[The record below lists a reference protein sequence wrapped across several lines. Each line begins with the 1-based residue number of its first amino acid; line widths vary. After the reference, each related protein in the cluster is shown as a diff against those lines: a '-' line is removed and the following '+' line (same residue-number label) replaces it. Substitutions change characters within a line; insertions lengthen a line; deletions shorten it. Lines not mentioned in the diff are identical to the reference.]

1 MGAAAEGTETII
13 KNADEVAK
21 AAGKVLPVI
30 GKAGKDAGKGIVK
43 GAGKVL
49 SFLNPISK
57 TGKSK
62 AGTVGKSLTRAVF
75 HDIVP
80 ALAGFGIYK
89 GLTGEKA
96 PEVVPEG
103 IDYAALQE
111 MSSMGGPADPYADLL
126 KKYDEIAKGI
136 VGGSSAPRPQDM
148 TAEYNRLAN
157 ISNKMGG
164 ATLAQM
170 QNLAGLGA
178 QTATGISAGAE
189 AGRQALND
197 IYAKAAGQVTE
208 ASRMAGTEGSSL
220 TPVSGILAALPSQ
233 IRESGSTIG
242 DYLKANQLVSA
253 QDAGFLSELAKQ
265 QGGSYA
271 NQIARQDQV
280 FRMADQAR
288 RRSEAQKQAAAAAA
302 SSADARL
309 QAQLAALKLRGQIA
323 EKQGYAM
330 LPVTTDYE
338 TIASA
343 WDTMTPSNKEVLKKR
358 GIDNKTKYLNAALND
373 LKTQSNQG

>member
-1 MGAAAEGTETII
+1 MGSKADTAEQLLKNQAAREAAAE
-13 KNADEVAK
+13 AAK
-21 AAGKVLPVI
+21 AAGKVVPVLKNV
-30 GKAGKDAGKGIVK
+30 GGAAVSKGKGILKSIFGVK
-43 GAGKVL
+43 
-49 SFLNPISK
+49 
-57 TGKSK
+57 K
-62 AGTVGKSLTRAVF
+62 ATTVPRTVGKVA
-75 HDIVP
+75 
-80 ALAGFGIYK
+80 AKYGAY
-89 GLTGEKA
+89 GLGGLGVKSAIDSFRSGDQTPT
-96 PEVVPEG
+96 PEA
-103 IDYAALQE
+103 IDYAALE
-111 MSSMGGPADPYADLL
+111 KMSSMTGAANPYADLL
-126 KKYDEIAKGI
+126 ATYDKIAAGT

-233 IRESGSTIG
+233 IRESGATIG

-253 QDAGFLSELAKQ
+253 NDASFLSELAKM
-265 QGGSYA
+265 QGTSYA
-271 NQIARQDQV
+271 NQIANQDKV
-280 FRMADQAR
+280 FLMADKAR
-288 RRSEAQKQAAAAAA
+288 RRAEAQRQAAAAAA

-323 EKQGYAM
+323 EKQGSAV

-343 WDTMTPSNKEVLKKR
+343 WDTMTPANKEVLKKR
-358 GIDNKTKYLNAALND
+358 GITNKTKYLNAALND
-373 LKTQSNQG
+373 LKNQLNQG